1 MTSAGQVTGSD
12 AAGDPPESPRVFIS
26 YAHDDAAHEERV
38 REFWLFLRANSIDA
52 KLDRPGS
59 EERRDWAQWMSQQV
73 RWADRIL
80 VIASPQYKIRAEG
93 AAEPDQGRGVQWESW
108 LIRDRFFADQRAGL
122 KLVLPV
128 VLPGCS
134 TDDIPSWL
142 APAAATYYLVNDYTV
157 PGAETL
163 LRALTGQPGEVEP
176 PLGPRPDLP
185 SRDTAMPPR
194 DSGAVATV
202 VRPVRRTQVLI
213 EADRDEDGQVAS
225 TVWLAGSL
233 LCQREAPAPVELAG
247 LWEALRLP
255 PLAAADRM
263 VEAGRRLAGMLMDE
277 AAQRAVA
284 AELDRLAPGDTV
296 EVVLAAAGPLLS
308 LPIELIRL
316 VRDGGETGPLGLM
329 PGVSVYRRPAG
340 PGGGGA
346 ADRLRSGRRRRVR
359 RGR

>member
-1 MTSAGQVTGSD
+1 LSSAGQVTGSD
-12 AAGDPPESPRVFIS
+12 TVGDPPESPRVFIS

-38 REFWLFLRANSIDA
+38 REFWLLLRANSIDA

-122 KLVLPV
+122 HLVLPV

-142 APAAATYYLVNDYTV
+142 APAAATYYLVSDYTV
-157 PGAETL
+157 AGAETL

-185 SRDTAMPPR
+185 ARDTPLPPR
-194 DSGAVATV
+194 E
-202 VRPVRRTQVLI
+202 I
-213 EADRDEDGQVAS
+213 
-225 TVWLAGSL
+225 
-233 LCQREAPAPVELAG
+233 
-247 LWEALRLP
+247 
-255 PLAAADRM
+255 
-263 VEAGRRLAGMLMDE
+263 GRAH
-277 AAQRAVA
+277 V
-284 AELDRLAPGDTV
+284 
-296 EVVLAAAGPLLS
+296 
-308 LPIELIRL
+308 
-316 VRDGGETGPLGLM
+316 
-329 PGVSVYRRPAG
+329 
-340 PGGGGA
+340 
-346 ADRLRSGRRRRVR
+346 
-359 RGR
+359 